1 MKKVK
6 GIKYNFRPKS
16 YWNDSDPLQA
26 ILRNIKGENRR
37 QIVIDYWNAGLLENL
52 DQTLLQDELGED
64 ERRGLGRIH
73 PSFMGGEYLPP
84 YLPGEVEIARICLQS
99 TTSDVISLR
108 ARPIPT
114 GIAYRIEDEY
124 EGKFTLPIT
133 RSTKP
138 LSLRELIRQFEDGR
152 LQELPGNL
160 AAGYN
165 DYNAEWDDRENLRH
179 FTRIESNIYQ
189 QLESHFEVLF
199 EEWVLEGREEE
210 TEEETEEAGI

>member
-1 MKKVK
+1 VKKVK

-37 QIVIDYWNAGLLENL
+37 QMVIDYWNAGLLENL

-160 AAGYN
+160 ATGYN